1 MPPLG
6 MEDRRPALFVR
17 TSRGTAEDPTNR
29 GSQESPEKGEILRG
43 PETLMPTMNALHE
56 VLRTPVDDTTPDP
69 TGQPPLVGR
78 RLVREILGVGQLARL
93 LTHAPGLLRL
103 PHGDNAPVLVIP
115 GFGAGDGS
123 TAVIRRFL
131 RALRYNVSGWG
142 LGRNRGNVSEL
153 IPAVTALAAQIAAES
168 GRKTHLVGWS
178 LGGYLARE
186 AARERPDVVANVIT
200 YGSPVVGGPKYT
212 ATAEAYRRAGYD
224 LDAIE
229 ASVRDRERTPIR
241 VPVTAIFTRRDLV
254 VDWRAC
260 IDRVNPDVEHL
271 EVFTTHLG
279 LGFCPEVYR
288 IVAGRLADHPG

>member
-1 MPPLG
+1 MSVQRDLLRNPVG
-6 MEDRRPALFVR
+6 DTAL
-17 TSRGTAEDPTNR
+17 DP
-29 GSQESPEKGEILRG
+29 I
-43 PETLMPTMNALHE
+43 
-56 VLRTPVDDTTPDP
+56 
-69 TGQPPLVGR
+69 GQPPLMGR
-78 RLVREILGVGQLARL
+78 RLAREILGVGQLARL
-93 LTHAPGLLRL
+93 LTQAPALLGLAR
-103 PHGDNAPVLVIP
+103 GDGAPVLVIP

-123 TAVIRRFL
+123 TAVLRRFL
-131 RALRYNVSGWG
+131 GALRYDVSGWG
-142 LGRNRGNVSEL
+142 LGRNRGNVPEL

-224 LDAIE
+224 LDTVE

-241 VPVTAIFTRRDLV
+241 VPVTAIFTRSDLV

-271 EVFTTHLG
+271 EVSTTHLG

-288 IVAGRLADHPG
+288 IVAERLADNRG